1 MKIAINGFGRIGR
14 AFFRNFYN
22 NKLANLEIV
31 QINDV
36 CDFDKL
42 IYLLRE
48 DSIYGHFKHTITHN
62 NNELTINNNTIKLS
76 KYKNPQEF
84 KTNADIII
92 ECSGKFDDKQML
104 QSYLDNGASYA
115 ILGATPKD
123 DMDIYICGV
132 NEHTYNGAKII
143 SNASCTSNA
152 IAPIIKA
159 INEKCNILS
168 GNISIIHPFN
178 NDQSLLDSPHNNNIR
193 LSRNA
198 TMNIIPTTS
207 SIGNVLK
214 KMFNIDFY
222 GDSIRIPT
230 SIVAFS
236 NIDLVLDRKL
246 TKDEILNLKFNS
258 NIVGIDDNMLVSS
271 DFIGDKRSAI
281 IASDLINI
289 NNNVIRIG
297 IWFDNENGYANRLI
311 DMIDIIHK
319 YHKSQITHHP

>member
-22 NKLANLEIV
+22 TKPKDLEII
-31 QINDV
+31 QINDI

-42 IYLLRE
+42 VYLLKV
-48 DSIYGHFKHTITHN
+48 DSIYGKFKHN
-62 NNELTINNNTIKLS
+62 FEYKNKELIINNHKISLS
-76 KYKNPQEF
+76 SYKNPKDFQ
-84 KTNADIII
+84 TNADVII
-92 ECSGKFDDKQML
+92 ECSGKFDDTKKL
-104 QSYLDNGASYA
+104 QSYIDNGASYV

-123 DMDIYICGV
+123 NMDIYIYGV
-132 NEHTYNGAKII
+132 NEHKYNGIKII

-152 IAPIIKA
+152 IAPIINT
-159 INEKCNILS
+159 INKKYKIQS

-198 TMNIIPTTS
+198 TINIIPTTS

-214 KMFNIDFY
+214 RIFNINFY
-222 GDSIRIPT
+222 GDSIRVPT

-236 NIDLVLDRKL
+236 NIDLVLENNI
-246 TKDEILNLKFNS
+246 TKDDILGLDFNN
-258 NIVGIDDNMLVSS
+258 NIIGIDYDMRVSS
-271 DFIGDKRSAI
+271 DFIGDTRSAI

-289 NNNVIRIG
+289 NSNTARIG

-311 DMIDIIHK
+311 DMLNTIYT
-319 YHKSQITHHP
+319 YHKSN